1 MHIELMAESRK
12 DFPDRGILRLDA
24 DGLRIAAHPRRG
36 QDRYRGDRQGAG
48 KQSRGTT
55 EYE

>member
-1 MHIELMAESRK
+1 MTQSRK

-48 KQSRGTT
+48 KHSREMTK
-55 EYE
+55 YE